1 MSQQSK
7 LKIFRLGFKTN
18 EWNSK
23 YVETNNEDRAL
34 YLYQETQ
41 IRKFLLSIFKK
52 KEIFTYNFKIVRSHN
67 KVNVIITYFTNIH
80 IDNKNSQPFKN
91 KLTDFLNFCNNEEI
105 EHPSYSSNVKSF
117 NDIKQKDFSTLQILK
132 VLQSFV
138 GKSSSVSIKLL
149 NIKTSLFFKEQFK
162 KKLLQ
167 IVYQLRKYQKKEFF
181 FQTLVILLITYQ
193 KKNSAE
199 LLGNWITLQLSKLKI
214 HNQFLAFLNVALVL
228 LLNSY
233 FSNIKGIKIL
243 IKGRLNNKPRKQ
255 TKIIQAGKISLQ
267 TFESVINQSQST
279 AYTKNGTLGIKVW
292 ICEN

>member
-91 KLTDFLNFCNNEEI
+91 KLTNFLNFCNNEEI

-117 NDIKQKDFSTLQILK
+117 NNIKQKDFSTLQILK

>member
-91 KLTDFLNFCNNEEI
+91 KLTNFLNFCNNEEI

>member
-1 MSQQSK
+1 M
-7 LKIFRLGFKTN
+7 G
-18 EWNSK
+18 
-23 YVETNNEDRAL
+23 
-34 YLYQETQ
+34 
-41 IRKFLLSIFKK
+41 
-52 KEIFTYNFKIVRSHN
+52 
-67 KVNVIITYFTNIH
+67 
-80 IDNKNSQPFKN
+80 
-91 KLTDFLNFCNNEEI
+91 
-105 EHPSYSSNVKSF
+105 
-117 NDIKQKDFSTLQILK
+117 
-132 VLQSFV
+132 
-138 GKSSSVSIKLL
+138 
-149 NIKTSLFFKEQFK
+149 
-162 KKLLQ
+162 
-167 IVYQLRKYQKKEFF
+167 
-181 FQTLVILLITYQ
+181 TYQ